1 MKDIRRIKRIARHK
15 RIRRTLN
22 GTSSHP
28 RLTVFRSHKEI
39 YAQVIDDVS
48 RTTLCSASSID
59 KDLRKKCKD
68 SKPLDVAKL
77 VGKTI
82 AKRALKK
89 GVKGIV
95 FDRGGYKYH
104 GRIKAF
110 AEAVRK
116 GGLIF

>member
-28 RLTVFRSHKEI
+28 RLIVFRSHKEI
-39 YAQVIDDVS
+39 YAQIIDDVS

-68 SKPLDVAKL
+68 SKPLDIAKL
-77 VGKTI
+77 VGETI

-89 GVKGIV
+89 GVKSVV
-95 FDRGGYKYH
+95 FDRAGYKYH
-104 GRIKAF
+104 GRVASL
-110 AEAVRK
+110 ANAVREV
-116 GGLIF
+116 INF